1 MVSLASWLHW
11 VPKKSHQR
19 LSVLGA
25 DFQRCFP
32 SQKNHSRQVRRM
44 IEGDTCHDSFS
55 WSGQFQDRI
64 FPFFFPFMYVG
75 GMPKPWFYW
84 EFMEST
90 VNQWVFGH
98 KMYEWLIFEVHF
110 HVRLRGWGLPILRV
124 FFVPSSLKGYP
135 FIINIYIYIQN
146 ITITVSTLETSHL
159 QLPQTHQEQNGWK
172 SGHEQSCP
180 LWSGQ
185 KVFCGFDFQPTS
197 GSFSLKNGWFFIAS
211 RVRIDRLFRGRNYQ
225 VAFRFFGRFLLGCFP
240 HLGWDFF
247 STEMGEGCPP
257 MFGVASLF
265 ASLED
270 AEGGK
275 CDQWLCS
282 WGDFTPSYGLNV
294 PISEPF
300 DPGFLEKT
308 NHSKRLL
315 FFWPEKKQR
324 KTQEIRPTTIALAP
338 ASLSKKNERILGVFP
353 VFTGVFP

>member
-135 FIINIYIYIQN
+135 FIINIYIYTKYHHHCIDTGN
-146 ITITVSTLETSHL
+146 FPFATSTNS
-159 QLPQTHQEQNGWK
+159 PRAKW
-172 SGHEQSCP
+172 
-180 LWSGQ
+180 
-185 KVFCGFDFQPTS
+185 
-197 GSFSLKNGWFFIAS
+197 LK
-211 RVRIDRLFRGRNYQ
+211 
-225 VAFRFFGRFLLGCFP
+225 
-240 HLGWDFF
+240 
-247 STEMGEGCPP
+247 
-257 MFGVASLF
+257 
-265 ASLED
+265 
-270 AEGGK
+270 
-275 CDQWLCS
+275 
-282 WGDFTPSYGLNV
+282 
-294 PISEPF
+294 
-300 DPGFLEKT
+300 
-308 NHSKRLL
+308 
-315 FFWPEKKQR
+315 
-324 KTQEIRPTTIALAP
+324 IRPWAVLPFVKRPKSFLRLRFSAN
-338 ASLSKKNERILGVFP
+338 LR
-353 VFTGVFP
+353 